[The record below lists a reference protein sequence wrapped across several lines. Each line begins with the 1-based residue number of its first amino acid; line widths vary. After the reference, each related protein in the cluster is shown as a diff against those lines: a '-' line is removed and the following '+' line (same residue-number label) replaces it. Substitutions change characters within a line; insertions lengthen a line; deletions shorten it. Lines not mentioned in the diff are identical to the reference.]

1 MPSSQRQQRATGAR
15 SRRWFAPLAAVALA
29 AVLGIPVV
37 GTLGAPSVS
46 AQPAGGG
53 AQEPP
58 AEEGFRG
65 GENPRSNY
73 WGAVREGQ
81 SGTTTV
87 KGTETGVLIQNYGEI
102 YRQIRNGPL
111 TTYGSWLMGLMVLA
125 LGGFYLIKG
134 TIRIHEGRSG
144 RLVPRFSEL
153 ERYLHWSV
161 AVLFIVLSVTGLILL
176 FGRASLIPVVGM
188 QGFSAMASLSKT
200 VHNFLG
206 PLFVIA
212 LVLMIAV
219 FIRDNFPDRG
229 DIGWIRQMLGRTEK
243 PEIGRFNLG
252 EKGWFWM
259 AAVAGLVVSI
269 TGLIMDFTIFGQTRF
284 VLQVSQILHGIGALL
299 MIVGSFGHIY
309 MGTIGLEGSFEG
321 MATGYVDENWAKE
334 HHDAWYEEKV
344 QEGQVGVEPEGPSPT
359 QGAS

>member
-1 MPSSQRQQRATGAR
+1 
-15 SRRWFAPLAAVALA
+15 
-29 AVLGIPVV
+29 
-37 GTLGAPSVS
+37 
-46 AQPAGGG
+46 
-53 AQEPP
+53 
-58 AEEGFRG
+58 
-65 GENPRSNY
+65 
-73 WGAVREGQ
+73 
-81 SGTTTV
+81 
-87 KGTETGVLIQNYGEI
+87 
-102 YRQIRNGPL
+102 
-111 TTYGSWLMGLMVLA
+111 
-125 LGGFYLIKG
+125 
-134 TIRIHEGRSG
+134 
-144 RLVPRFSEL
+144 VPRFSEL

-161 AVLFIVLSVTGLILL
+161 AVLFIVLAITGLILL

-188 QGFSAMASLSKT
+188 QGFSATASVSKT
-200 VHNFLG
+200 LHNFLG

-229 DIGWIRQMLGRTEK
+229 DIGWIRQMLGLTDN
-243 PEIGRFNLG
+243 PGVGRFNLG

-299 MIVGSFGHIY
+299 MIIGSFGHIY

-344 QEGQVGVEPEGPSPT
+344 REGQVGVEPEGPAASGPRE
-359 QGAS
+359 GAS